1 MTKLSKTFKS
11 LIVGALVLP
20 MATICHAERPV
31 QILYCHAGADAPSE
45 ASLYS
50 EGSLVAQ
57 VELPRDN
64 FSESFEIPKGDIKFS
79 FLPGALEKGAQVPE
93 DAPSVDI
100 SAKWE
105 KILLLVIEDNENA
118 TMPIRVQ
125 AVDASDKVFRPG
137 SIYMNNFSE
146 VEVVG
151 TIGDKEIVLNP
162 GDAKVL
168 KRPVSKAGSYPVKLE
183 KRMPGEDSK
192 QRFIRQMWVYDEE
205 VRQVLFILPKGAP
218 QHATYYCAPLQGLD

>member
-1 MTKLSKTFKS
+1 MTKLRNTFKS
-11 LIVGALVLP
+11 LIVGVFVLP
-20 MATICHAERPV
+20 MATVCHAERPV
-31 QILYCHAGADAPSE
+31 QILYCHAEADAPSE
-45 ASLYS
+45 ASLYAG
-50 EGSLVAQ
+50 GSLVTR

-64 FSESFEIPKGDIKFS
+64 FSETFEIPEGDITLS
-79 FLPGALEKGAQVPE
+79 FLPGELEKGKQVPE
-93 DAPSVDI
+93 DAPAVDV
-100 SAKWE
+100 SGQWE
-105 KILLLVIEDNENA
+105 KILLLVIEDDENA

-162 GDAKVL
+162 GDARVL

-183 KRMPGEDSK
+183 KRTPGEDSK

-205 VRQVLFILPKGAP
+205 VRQVLFILPKGTP
-218 QHATYYCAPLQGLD
+218 QRATYYCAPIQGLD